1 MEKQYYIVLINRI
14 YKILPLFE
22 ENMDNFK
29 KYIQTLYVELSGN
42 KDFQEIVQ
50 IKYKIKG
57 LVELEANHEM
67 VRRTVFE
74 CISILDRLITMLGVD
89 DFAK

>member
-1 MEKQYYIVLINRI
+1 MEKKYYICLINRI

-22 ENMDNFK
+22 ESEINYK
-29 KYIQTLYVELSGN
+29 KYVEALYVELSGN
-42 KDFQEIVQ
+42 HDFQEIVQ

-57 LVELEANHEM
+57 LIELNAQHDM

-89 DFAK
+89 EIAK